1 MMPKRSNAYEK
12 YEKYLRRNQASARRY
27 KWLSCFVLLIAAIAV
42 AVTVLQSSTVVIKEI
57 KVTGDLITKTES
69 EIVSLSGLRLG
80 MNILKVDKKEIE
92 RNFSINNRVE
102 LVEVRIQKPD
112 TVVLE
117 VRERTSRAAVNCAGV
132 ILMIDMDGYI
142 LDRLSSVPQTGG
154 NIPVINGMDVRV
166 SVQGKTIESGTKG
179 QIEVMSNVLSAIYAS
194 DFQQRVSELN
204 VSDLDNLYLISDSGI
219 QILIGDD
226 EMLDAKLA
234 WTRAVLDVLTIEG
247 IMSGVV
253 DVSSGNNAVYSSL

>member
-1 MMPKRSNAYEK
+1 MMPKQSNAYEK
-12 YEKYLRRNQASARRY
+12 YEKYLRRNQAFARRY
-27 KWLSCFVLLIAAIAV
+27 KRLSGFVLLIAAIAV
-42 AVTVLQSSTVVIKEI
+42 LVMLIQSSTLVLKEI
-57 KVTGDLITKTES
+57 KVNGDLLTKNDA

-80 MNILKVDKKEIE
+80 MNILRVDKKEIE
-92 RNFSINNRVE
+92 GNFSANNRVE
-102 LVEVRIQKPD
+102 LMDVHIQMPD

-117 VRERTSRAAVNCAGV
+117 VRERTARAAVNCAGV
-132 ILMIDMDGYI
+132 ILTIDMDGYI
-142 LDRLSSVPQTGG
+142 LDRMSSIPQSG

-179 QIEVMSNVLSAIYAS
+179 QIEVMRNVLSAIYAA
-194 DFQQRVSELN
+194 DFQQSVSELN

-234 WTRAVLDVLTIEG
+234 WTQAVLEVLTSEG
-247 IMSGVV
+247 VMNGVV
-253 DVSSGNNAVYSSL
+253 DVSSGNNAVYSRS